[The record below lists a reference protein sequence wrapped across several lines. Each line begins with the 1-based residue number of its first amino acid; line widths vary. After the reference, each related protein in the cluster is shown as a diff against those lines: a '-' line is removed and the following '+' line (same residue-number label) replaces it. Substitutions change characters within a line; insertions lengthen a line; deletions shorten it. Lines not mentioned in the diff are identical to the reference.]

1 MKNHETTKGR
11 DMRQNA
17 AEKKI
22 MPDERDDATKKVVS
36 EIVEDAKKDSQEYLK
51 DTIVPEG
58 GE

>member
-1 MKNHETTKGR
+1 
-11 DMRQNA
+11 MRQNT

-22 MPDERDDATKKVVS
+22 MPEERDDATKKVVS
-36 EIVEDAKKDSQEYLK
+36 EIVEDAKKDSREYQK

>member
-1 MKNHETTKGR
+1 MK
-11 DMRQNA
+11 QNT

-22 MPDERDDATKKVVS
+22 MPEDRNDVAKTVVS
-36 EIVEDAKKDSQEYLK
+36 QIVEDARKNSREYLK